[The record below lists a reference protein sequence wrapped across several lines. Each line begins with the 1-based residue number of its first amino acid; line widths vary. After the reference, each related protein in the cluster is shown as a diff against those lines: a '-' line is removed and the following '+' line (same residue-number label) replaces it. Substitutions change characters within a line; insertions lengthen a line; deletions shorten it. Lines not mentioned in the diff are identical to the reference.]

1 MTKTLTTIFI
11 STLLLL
17 VGCGETDGPAVDIE
31 TEVTPVAA
39 KIDSPERLAAEYEKA
54 FKAQDADAV
63 KKLYCWDG
71 VEGRSLQHQEQLAAM
86 EFGEGM
92 KEIVID
98 DVPPSMAKKLSGV
111 ERNGKLIVPNIDVT
125 KVLRITH
132 RNNGVGW
139 IPIGK
144 KDGEWVISASVEK
157 EIVE

>member
-71 VEGRSLQHQEQLAAM
+71 VEGRSLQHQEQLSLCTCM
-86 EFGEGM
+86 YICMLFHLERLVRSV
-92 KEIVID
+92 KHQI
-98 DVPPSMAKKLSGV
+98 KL
-111 ERNGKLIVPNIDVT
+111 K
-125 KVLRITH
+125 
-132 RNNGVGW
+132 
-139 IPIGK
+139 
-144 KDGEWVISASVEK
+144 
-157 EIVE
+157 